1 MGHTTEEEEEEEEEE
16 RHLSLPVVHLYS
28 KLPIN

>member
-1 MGHTTEEEEEEEEEE
+1 MGHTTEEEEEEEE